1 MMHER
6 QSYLARYLFCFCL
19 IDVLRSVKLSGT
31 IYSRRA
37 PGHREHFTHVEYPVT
52 RSNAHF
58 QICSRISCSAALISA
73 RNSRAETTRL
83 PAPRIMI
90 CSRPSE
96 VATRIR

>member
-37 PGHREHFTHVEYPVT
+37 PGHREHFTHAEHPVT
-52 RSNAHF
+52 GAMRVFRYAPGYP
-58 QICSRISCSAALISA
+58 A
-73 RNSRAETTRL
+73 RRL
-83 PAPRIMI
+83 
-90 CSRPSE
+90 
-96 VATRIR
+96 